1 MVPHVQSDNNY
12 YRDTIAG
19 KKGFKSTQKLRFQA
33 VHSIFTQHAETMKV
47 RLPTQSRLNVLGG
60 PGPAM
65 ADGAPI
71 IPMAHVEGWVP

>member
-47 RLPTQSRLNVLGG
+47 RLPTVPTVDSLN
-60 PGPAM
+60 
-65 ADGAPI
+65 GA
-71 IPMAHVEGWVP
+71 